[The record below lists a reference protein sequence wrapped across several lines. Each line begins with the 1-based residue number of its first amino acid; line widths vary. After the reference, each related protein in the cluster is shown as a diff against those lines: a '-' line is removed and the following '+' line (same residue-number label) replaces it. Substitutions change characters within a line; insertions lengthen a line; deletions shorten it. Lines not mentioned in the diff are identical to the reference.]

1 MMAAKSRGL
10 QPFQS
15 HEVKGWRLLRQQG
28 QTGWQRE
35 PGVLLG
41 GLFDTEIHGMICV
54 FRIDVIVVEQS
65 GTDGL
70 FG

>member
-1 MMAAKSRGL
+1 MMATKSRVL

-35 PGVLLG
+35 PGVLLC

-54 FRIDVIVVEQS
+54 FRIDVVVVEQ
-65 GTDGL
+65 GGDDGL